1 MRLRV
6 TFALS
11 LAVAACCAAL
21 ALAPHVSRAQSLKRV
36 SLLLFNGKVF
46 TGDAR
51 GAVAEAVAIEG
62 DRIVA
67 VGTTREMESRYVA
80 ERGIDLHGRL
90 LTAGFND
97 AHLHF
102 LNGGLALF
110 RVDLNG
116 ARTLAEAKRRVAE
129 KARELPEGAWLLG
142 RGWDHT
148 LWGGQ
153 WPTKQ
158 ALDEAAPRN
167 PVFVQRVD
175 GHTSWANSLALSKAG
190 ITRETRSPEG
200 GEIVRDERGEPTGI
214 LKETAGGLVA
224 RVVPAPT
231 RGEKLRAIERALAEA
246 RRYGITSVSDSISG
260 YETLALY
267 RELLAQG
274 KLTVRIAEWLDFNDS
289 METLKRERDEF
300 NSLKVDPLRLR
311 ISAVKGYVDG
321 TLGSRTAAMLAPFDD
336 DPHNSGIPR
345 MTAEELNTK
354 VVALDAAGFQVTLH
368 AIGDK
373 ANRMALDAYEL
384 ARKTNAHAASNAKPS
399 ESEKKTEAEKQVTG
413 GPTSVFT
420 TYDGDVIRKGE
431 FTFSIAYAN
440 YDRETMRHRVEHAQV
455 VAPSDFARFRDLGV
469 IASMQPSHAI
479 SDKRWAQ
486 ARLGEYRVLGAYSWH
501 TMMSYGV
508 HVPFGTD
515 WPIEPINPYIGLYA
529 AVTRQSTDG
538 EPLGGWWPEE
548 RISIEDA
555 IRNYTAEGA
564 YASFEEGDKGR
575 IAAGM
580 LADLVVHSKD
590 LLSIAPGEIL
600 KTEADITIFD
610 GKVVYERK

>member
-1 MRLRV
+1 MRLSV

-11 LAVAACCAAL
+11 LAVAACCAAR

-175 GHTSWANSLALSKAG
+175 GLTCWANW
-190 ITRETRSPEG
+190 
-200 GEIVRDERGEPTGI
+200 
-214 LKETAGGLVA
+214 VA
-224 RVVPAPT
+224 
-231 RGEKLRAIERALAEA
+231 
-246 RRYGITSVSDSISG
+246 VS
-260 YETLALY
+260 
-267 RELLAQG
+267 
-274 KLTVRIAEWLDFNDS
+274 
-289 METLKRERDEF
+289 
-300 NSLKVDPLRLR
+300 
-311 ISAVKGYVDG
+311 
-321 TLGSRTAAMLAPFDD
+321 
-336 DPHNSGIPR
+336 
-345 MTAEELNTK
+345 
-354 VVALDAAGFQVTLH
+354 
-368 AIGDK
+368 
-373 ANRMALDAYEL
+373 
-384 ARKTNAHAASNAKPS
+384 
-399 ESEKKTEAEKQVTG
+399 
-413 GPTSVFT
+413 
-420 TYDGDVIRKGE
+420 
-431 FTFSIAYAN
+431 
-440 YDRETMRHRVEHAQV
+440 
-455 VAPSDFARFRDLGV
+455 
-469 IASMQPSHAI
+469 
-479 SDKRWAQ
+479 
-486 ARLGEYRVLGAYSWH
+486 
-501 TMMSYGV
+501 
-508 HVPFGTD
+508 
-515 WPIEPINPYIGLYA
+515 
-529 AVTRQSTDG
+529 
-538 EPLGGWWPEE
+538 
-548 RISIEDA
+548 
-555 IRNYTAEGA
+555 
-564 YASFEEGDKGR
+564 
-575 IAAGM
+575 
-580 LADLVVHSKD
+580 
-590 LLSIAPGEIL
+590 
-600 KTEADITIFD
+600 
-610 GKVVYERK
+610 